1 MQRSTHYHP
10 SWCSCS
16 ISPYCALGLQAPWDA
31 AVYHSFW
38 NEKILLKSLSHTGF
52 PCSSPLNSL
61 PLLLLASTTRRELQ
75 DHTAKG
81 WHLQGTLTV
90 SGLFYWKMQ
99 SVIKYL
105 SSHLTSEAQGVQSAS
120 GGAGKQLQAP
130 LQRCLQPLGE
140 CSIPTLQLQAALP
153 QEPSAEGCTPSLAA
167 LGMQTPPN
175 AAHTITAPLGSSTWL
190 IKHCSESNLV
200 WGRFTPADTISLLCN
215 SCGTNSSG
223 YKFWSFLSTAIYRF
237 KYLFNW
243 GVIVVLEWQGLREK
257 KCWLIRIKRTLAF

>member
-31 AVYHSFW
+31 AVYHFFW

-61 PLLLLASTTRRELQ
+61 PLLLLASTSRRELQ

-81 WHLQGTLTV
+81 WHLQGTLTL
-90 SGLFYWKMQ
+90 SGLFYCKMQ

-120 GGAGKQLQAP
+120 VVELESSG
-130 LQRCLQPLGE
+130 C
-140 CSIPTLQLQAALP
+140 
-153 QEPSAEGCTPSLAA
+153 SAEVPWAPGWVQHPHTAAAGSPSFRNHQLRAAHPVWLLWGCKPLTMLHTPSEHPLAA
-167 LGMQTPPN
+167 P
-175 AAHTITAPLGSSTWL
+175 
-190 IKHCSESNLV
+190 HC
-200 WGRFTPADTISLLCN
+200 
-215 SCGTNSSG
+215 
-223 YKFWSFLSTAIYRF
+223 
-237 KYLFNW
+237 
-243 GVIVVLEWQGLREK
+243 
-257 KCWLIRIKRTLAF
+257 